1 MYTHQYLRGGNSLGP
16 IVGFEL
22 GARTWHV
29 NRARVAVEIAEGSP
43 VSTGQYRSVVSS
55 LRRVRGIEY
64 SPCCYFCAVAE
75 QMRECSGDH
84 LGSSE

>member
-29 NRARVAVEIAEGSP
+29 NRARVAVEIAEGSAL
-43 VSTGQYRSVVSS
+43 VSTVQSF
-55 LRRVRGIEY
+55 RR
-64 SPCCYFCAVAE
+64 
-75 QMRECSGDH
+75 
-84 LGSSE
+84 